1 MADKL
6 SKEEVQRIIEEQ
18 MPNFRVAQTYDTPAR
33 DANGGKTRAK
43 PEAHTPDMKTLRRKY
58 LREKFL
64 EGTDGLSTNEPN
76 EVPAADASGDDTEIV
91 LVEPKTAPH
100 PLDRGSRPK
109 AVVISTKDK
118 KIIGT
123 QG

>member
-1 MADKL
+1 
-6 SKEEVQRIIEEQ
+6 
-18 MPNFRVAQTYDTPAR
+18 
-33 DANGGKTRAK
+33 
-43 PEAHTPDMKTLRRKY
+43 

-64 EGTDGLSTNEPN
+64 SDAPGGGYRDGEPN
-76 EVPAADASGDDTEIV
+76 GQPAADAADDDTEIV

-109 AVVISTKDK
+109 AVVISTRQK
-118 KIIGT
+118 KIVGE

>member
-1 MADKL
+1 M
-6 SKEEVQRIIEEQ
+6 
-18 MPNFRVAQTYDTPAR
+18 
-33 DANGGKTRAK
+33 
-43 PEAHTPDMKTLRRKY
+43 TLR
-58 LREKFL
+58 
-64 EGTDGLSTNEPN
+64 G
-76 EVPAADASGDDTEIV
+76 ADAANDDTEIV

>member
-1 MADKL
+1 MKL
-6 SKEEVQRIIEEQ
+6 SKQDVQRIVEEQ
-18 MPNFRVAQTYDTPAR
+18 MPNFKVVQTPESLEADTAGRKPRAQA
-33 DANGGKTRAK
+33 
-43 PEAHTPDMKTLRRKY
+43 EAHTPDAETLRKKY
-58 LREKFL
+58 LREKFI
-64 EGTDGLSTNEPN
+64 EGTDTSSAEGKPN
-76 EVPAADASGDDTEIV
+76 GAPAADAADDDTEIV

-109 AVVISTKDK
+109 AVVISTKNK

>member
-1 MADKL
+1 MAKL
-6 SKEEVQRIIEEQ
+6 SKQDLAQIVEQQ
-18 MPNFRVAQTYDTPAR
+18 MPKYKLADTPAAPAAA
-33 DANGGKTRAK
+33 DGTKTRAK
-43 PEAHTPDMKTLRRKY
+43 PDGQTPDLDTLRKKY

-64 EGTDGLSTNEPN
+64 SDAPGGGYRDGEPN
-76 EVPAADASGDDTEIV
+76 GQPAADAADDDTEIV

-109 AVVISTKDK
+109 AVVISKRQK
-118 KIIGT
+118 KIVGE

>member
-6 SKEEVQRIIEEQ
+6 SKEEVRRIIEEQ
-18 MPNFRVAQTYDTPAR
+18 MPNFRVVQTYESPGR
-33 DANGGKTRAK
+33 DANGGKTRAR
-43 PEAHTPDMKTLRRKY
+43 PEAHTPDIKTLRRKY

-64 EGTDGLSTNEPN
+64 EGTDVLPANEPN
-76 EVPAADASGDDTEIV
+76 EVPAADSAIDDTEIV

-109 AVVISTKDK
+109 TVVISTKDK

>member
-1 MADKL
+1 MAKL
-6 SKEEVQRIIEEQ
+6 SKQDLAQIVEKQ
-18 MPNFRVAQTYDTPAR
+18 MPKYKLADTPVAPAAA
-33 DANGGKTRAK
+33 DGTKTRAK
-43 PEAHTPDMKTLRRKY
+43 PEGQTPDLDTLRKKY

-64 EGTDGLSTNEPN
+64 SDAPGGGYRDGEPN
-76 EVPAADASGDDTEIV
+76 GQPAADAADDETEIV

-109 AVVISTKDK
+109 AVVVSTRQK
-118 KIIGT
+118 KIIGE

>member
-1 MADKL
+1 
-6 SKEEVQRIIEEQ
+6 
-18 MPNFRVAQTYDTPAR
+18 MPNFKVVQTPESLEV
-33 DANGGKTRAK
+33 DAAGRKPRAK
-43 PEAHTPDMKTLRRKY
+43 PEAHTPDTETLRKKY
-58 LREKFL
+58 LREKFI
-64 EGTDGLSTNEPN
+64 EGTDTVSAEEGKPN
-76 EVPAADASGDDTEIV
+76 GAPAADAADDDTEIV

-109 AVVISTKDK
+109 AVVISTKNK